1 MLTKR
6 QKEMYYSY
14 IYNHR
19 EFLWQD
25 IQQLQQN
32 LRYRRIDSID
42 CLEMALA
49 LERLNAFDDFVK
61 TLNVILEIYEV

>member
-1 MLTKR
+1 M
-6 QKEMYYSY
+6 
-14 IYNHR
+14 N
-19 EFLWQD
+19 FLWQD

-42 CLEMALA
+42 CLEMAA